1 MTTTTTTT
9 TITTNNKMKSTLL
22 EEKLNA
28 VKLAFEFPRSY
39 LSDFF
44 IDLRAKI
51 DLAFVKKRFI
61 LKEQLEKS
69 IKLVDVTNFDEIYNE
84 KTQELNDNWIKMIDK
99 VNEFEAFVFKV
110 RTTNKLTFE
119 LTNQIAEQIKQ
130 ISKKINDFTH
140 LGEGYDDESLFNEIN
155 LQIYDNLFQI
165 EKYLF
170 RNQCIYFVDREK
182 CESNKY
188 GRMLI
193 GLDYKTTAGKLVIV
207 TNEYFSTNTLDML
220 TK

>member
-9 TITTNNKMKSTLL
+9 NNNLL

-28 VKLAFEFPRSY
+28 LKLAFEFPRSY
-39 LSDFF
+39 LSDYF
-44 IDLRAKI
+44 IDLRSKI
-51 DLAFVKKRFI
+51 DLAFVKKRFN

-69 IKLVDVTNFDEIYNE
+69 IKLVDEANFDEIYNE
-84 KTQELNDNWIKMIDK
+84 KSEELNDNWIKMIDK
-99 VNEFEAFVFKV
+99 VNEFESFVFQV
-110 RTTNKLTFE
+110 RTTNKLTFD
-119 LTNQIAEQIKQ
+119 LTDQIAEQIKE
-130 ISKKINDFTH
+130 ISHKMND
-140 LGEGYDDESLFNEIN
+140 LGNGVDESLFNEIN
-155 LQIYDNLFQI
+155 FQIYDNLFQI

-207 TNEYFSTNTLDML
+207 TNEYFTTNTLDML

>member
-9 TITTNNKMKSTLL
+9 NNNLL

-28 VKLAFEFPRSY
+28 LKLAFEFPRSY
-39 LSDFF
+39 LSDYF
-44 IDLRAKI
+44 IDLRSKI
-51 DLAFVKKRFI
+51 DLAFVKKRFN

-69 IKLVDVTNFDEIYNE
+69 IKLVDGANFDEIYNE
-84 KTQELNDNWIKMIDK
+84 KSEELNDNWIKMIDK
-99 VNEFEAFVFKV
+99 VNEFESFVFQV
-110 RTTNKLTFE
+110 RTTNKLTFD
-119 LTNQIAEQIKQ
+119 LTNQIAEQIKE
-130 ISKKINDFTH
+130 ISHKMND
-140 LGEGYDDESLFNEIN
+140 LGNGVDESLFNEIN
-155 LQIYDNLFQI
+155 FQIYDNLFQI

-207 TNEYFSTNTLDML
+207 TNEYFTTNTLDML

>member
-9 TITTNNKMKSTLL
+9 NNNLL

-28 VKLAFEFPRSY
+28 LKLAFEFPRSY
-39 LSDFF
+39 LSDYF
-44 IDLRAKI
+44 INLRSKI
-51 DLAFVKKRFI
+51 DLAFVKKRFN

-69 IKLVDVTNFDEIYNE
+69 IKLVDEANFDEIYNE
-84 KTQELNDNWIKMIDK
+84 KSEELNDNWIKMIDK
-99 VNEFEAFVFKV
+99 VNEFESFVFQV
-110 RTTNKLTFE
+110 RTTNKLTFD
-119 LTNQIAEQIKQ
+119 LTDQIAEQIKE
-130 ISKKINDFTH
+130 ISHKMND
-140 LGEGYDDESLFNEIN
+140 LGNGVDESLFNEIN
-155 LQIYDNLFQI
+155 FQIYDNLFQI

-207 TNEYFSTNTLDML
+207 TNEYFTTNTLDML